1 MVNKSRAPI
10 GLKTGLIA
18 FGVIG
23 AAFLGALSM
32 TLRSASPI
40 PNEPA
45 PQSMSQVEQVLSDAG
60 TASFLRHFDRVS
72 PIRAKLFRDEASAA
86 IKNGVDQSKVA
97 EMLLRALLYEFRANA
112 LTLRNARVEDF
123 DQVLA
128 HLRVGFEALKAS
140 DAKWCRAVT
149 VEALLKQSETDLIA
163 SLVGEFRYPGAGY
176 DWALRWGE
184 LYLGAAETALRA
196 PTRHQPRNNYDKL
209 VLQQQGLNLGARQWT
224 LALQIANFSQVEGQ
238 GHRPMRQ
245 IIEAIDVCELGIA
258 IDDLST
264 SLPGE
269 VRGRIW
275 AELAPEIFYGNTP
288 YVLYLVTDYFF
299 LSE

>member
-1 MVNKSRAPI
+1 MVNKSRTTI

-23 AAFLGALSM
+23 AAFLGALFM
-32 TLRSASPI
+32 TLRSANTVPI
-40 PNEPA
+40 VSAPNDV
-45 PQSMSQVEQVLSDAG
+45 PQIEQVLSDAG
-60 TASFLRHFDRVS
+60 TASFLRRFDQVS
-72 PIRAKLFRDEASAA
+72 PIRAKLFRDEAGAA
-86 IKNGVDQSKVA
+86 IKNGAGQSKVA
-97 EMLLRALLYEFRANA
+97 DMLLRALLYEFRANA

-123 DQVLA
+123 DQLLA
-128 HLRVGFEALKAS
+128 HLRAGFETLKAS
-140 DAKWCRAVT
+140 DSSWCRAVA
-149 VEALLKQSETDLIA
+149 VEALLKQSEADLVA
-163 SLVGEFRYPGAGY
+163 SLIGEFGYPGAGY
-176 DWALRWGE
+176 DWVLRWGE
-184 LYLGAAETALRA
+184 LYLGAAETALRSS
-196 PTRHQPRNNYDKL
+196 TQHQPRSNYDKL
-209 VLQQQGLNLGARQWT
+209 VLQQQGLNLGAQQWT

-245 IIEAIDVCELGIA
+245 IIEAIDVCGLGIA

-264 SLPGE
+264 SLPGA
-269 VRGRIW
+269 VRGRVW